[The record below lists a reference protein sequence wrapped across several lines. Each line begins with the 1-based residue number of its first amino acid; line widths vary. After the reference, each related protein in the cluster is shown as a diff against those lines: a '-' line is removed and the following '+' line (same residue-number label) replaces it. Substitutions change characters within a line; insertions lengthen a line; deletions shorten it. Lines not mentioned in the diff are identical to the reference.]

1 MPAGNMRHL
10 IVEACIARNLLD
22 ISAYAWPGY
31 VNARVNQIPRL
42 SGQVT
47 GWSSLM
53 KGSPL
58 TSALMN
64 ALVSSPAS
72 RYNASLDIILLC
84 FVYHLIFFVL
94 FFIFCFSFIISMEKG
109 WQGTIVYLYHIRLAC
124 SPPSIVWMFSCA
136 DCALALSIWRSKK
149 CILLNCPQLLI

>member
-1 MPAGNMRHL
+1 MDFVYLLYCLAAGNLRHL

-22 ISAYAWPGY
+22 NSAYAWPGY
-31 VNARVNQIPRL
+31 VNALVNQKPRV

-58 TSALMN
+58 TSALVN

-72 RYNASLDIILLC
+72 RYSALIL
-84 FVYHLIFFVL
+84 
-94 FFIFCFSFIISMEKG
+94 
-109 WQGTIVYLYHIRLAC
+109 
-124 SPPSIVWMFSCA
+124 
-136 DCALALSIWRSKK
+136 
-149 CILLNCPQLLI
+149 N